1 MSTRIQ
7 PHDLRLQSAMADFHE
22 RNLMCP
28 EPDCDW
34 GVIETGEEDPDTCIP
49 ITKTCPVCAGRG
61 FLPKKAA

>member
-1 MSTRIQ
+1 MTRA
-7 PHDLRLQSAMADFHE
+7 PTREARLESAFADFHE

-34 GVIETGEEDPDTCIP
+34 GVIETGEEDPVTFLP
-49 ITKTCPVCAGRG
+49 ITHSCPVCAGRG